1 MKSWNEDKD
10 LEKAMLQTSLL
21 FLKSKI
27 KDSRAS
33 LFQKY
38 ILALII
44 SKKAT
49 NKSDVLKY
57 YQHSFP
63 NNYIDENQIDSA
75 LSKIKNMVSIDESG
89 NFIIDKKIET
99 DASNY
104 LNNIQKDLERI
115 VNDVFVSVKSS
126 YNNSISNEK
135 QVRSNIKDCFDYY
148 FRVASISFFGLDEQK
163 EINEYTQIESLAK
176 NNLNQ
181 QSDELFQQIIY
192 SIGQLLNAPSE
203 EQSKILEEMARIHL
217 TSQVMNMDPML
228 ANFNAVQLHSKT
240 FILDTDVV
248 LYAITNNAQHSKQYQ
263 MMLKQLINCG
273 CKLFIPKEVIQEVY
287 NHAEASTK
295 RYPFV
300 SLLIGINDEDVP
312 KKFSNI
318 FIEDYHYTKLSK
330 ANYSLDWSHYI
341 QNYYDKQYGVPMI
354 TEVIKE
360 SLGKDINYGC
370 IPNGAKINQTEKKAL
385 YEKVLAE
392 TKKTDKAF
400 HREYEKNEDIANADT
415 IIYLSVKSLN
425 ENSQNINSE
434 LQRSDVLL
442 KDYYFLSSSTR
453 VYLCAKELNI
463 ASKLICNPREL
474 LAYLAETGNVDKKSI
489 KFTQLFDNPFL
500 AYTAKTVSDDIDIL
514 LKTGVDV
521 RGKLIIRMKYEL
533 SQEIQKM
540 LTISNTEEYITVYN
554 EVKNKGYNYNKVVAD
569 VLESTSEDK
578 TQIEQLVT
586 ELSEAKK
593 TIESQNNEI
602 ARLKYQ
608 KRINNRT
615 IKYKKR

>member
-1 MKSWNEDKD
+1 MKNWNEDKD
-10 LEKAMLQTSLL
+10 LELAMLQTSLL
-21 FLKSKI
+21 FLKSNI

-44 SKKAT
+44 SKKAK
-49 NKSDVLKY
+49 NKSDVLKC

-63 NNYIDENQIDSA
+63 NYFIDENQIDSA

-89 NFIIDKKIET
+89 NFIINNKIKT
-99 DASNY
+99 DAENY
-104 LNNIQKDLERI
+104 LNNIQKDLDSI
-115 VNDVFVSVKSS
+115 VNDVFISVKSS
-126 YNNSISNEK
+126 YNNSISNEE

-192 SIGQLLNAPSE
+192 SIGQILNAPSE

-248 LYAITNNAQHSKQYQ
+248 LYAMTNNAQHSKQYQ

-273 CKLFIPKEVIQEVY
+273 CKLYIPQEVILEVY

-300 SLLIGINDEDVP
+300 SLLIGMKDEDAP
-312 KKFSNI
+312 KNFNNI
-318 FIEDYHYTKLSK
+318 FIEDYHYTKLK
-330 ANYSLDWSHYI
+330 NLKYTVDWKHYI
-341 QNYYDKQYGVPMI
+341 ENYYNKQYGVSM
-354 TEVIKE
+354 TTDVIKE

-370 IPNGAKINQTEKKAL
+370 IPSGAIINHAEKNAL

-392 TKKTDKAF
+392 TRKTDKAYY
-400 HREYEKNEDIANADT
+400 RDYEKNEDIANADT

-425 ENSQNINSE
+425 ENSHNSNSE
-434 LQRSDVLL
+434 HQKSDVLL

-453 VYLCAKELNI
+453 VYLCAKELNL

-489 KFTQLFDNPFL
+489 KFTQLFDNPFM
-500 AYTAKTVSDDIDIL
+500 AYTAKAVSEDIDTL

-521 RGKLIIRMKYEL
+521 SGSKIIRMRYEL
-533 SQEIQKM
+533 SKEIQKM
-540 LTISNTEEYITVYN
+540 LTISNTDEYITVYN
-554 EVKNKGYNYNKVVAD
+554 EVKNKGYNYNNVVAD
-569 VLESTSEDK
+569 VLESKSEDK
-578 TQIEQLVT
+578 TQIEKLVT